1 MSLDETNFQSVDK
14 WVSLSSLEG
23 IKRKDWWSTKE
34 KEWGAGLQTAF
45 GLELRHALPILRRY
59 ELANSKFILF
69 P

>member
-14 WVSLSSLEG
+14 WVDLSSPES

-34 KEWGAGLQTAF
+34 KERGADLQTAF
-45 GLELRHALPILRRY
+45 GLELLHALSILRRS
-59 ELANSKFILF
+59 ELANRKFILF